1 VFSNGSGGTCRILL
15 DYALTPSIPDLIEHT
30 ISLDSLSVTE
40 SCNGGGFTSGVT
52 NLQQALA
59 RPIGEVHVQ
68 AVFPQVNT
76 TKPANGEYP
85 TGFTRGSIRF
95 E

>member
-1 VFSNGSGGTCRILL
+1 L
-15 DYALTPSIPDLIEHT
+15 AQ
-30 ISLDSLSVTE
+30 

-52 NLQQALA
+52 PAQQALA

-68 AVFPQVNT
+68 AVYPQVNRT
-76 TKPANGEYP
+76 VLSGAEYP
-85 TGFTRGSIRF
+85 TGFTRGSVTF